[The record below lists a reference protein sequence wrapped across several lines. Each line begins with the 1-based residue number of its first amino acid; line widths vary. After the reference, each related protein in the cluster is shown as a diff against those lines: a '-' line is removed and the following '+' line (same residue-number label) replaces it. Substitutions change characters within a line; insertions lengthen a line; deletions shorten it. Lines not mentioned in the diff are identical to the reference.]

1 MNSKIFFFFFT
12 CTVARSIQ
20 IRTVANRP
28 KRSTLYTI
36 MGTIFVYR
44 GIKIK
49 KWNWLKLRIRI
60 MLKIYFKIFIP
71 AKTLCENTRSPSKIS
86 QIILWNLSTVKSS
99 SSLLYFCFPIF
110 FSIKITVFSEYKNSN
125 LENENFFYIISWRFL
140 LSFAKSLR
148 GLMSSLLVRVSGWN
162 KMFYG
167 KKDRLMTI

>member
-1 MNSKIFFFFFT
+1 
-12 CTVARSIQ
+12 
-20 IRTVANRP
+20 
-28 KRSTLYTI
+28 
-36 MGTIFVYR
+36 MGTIFVYK
-44 GIKIK
+44 GIKRR
-49 KWNWLKLRIRI
+49 KWNWFKSRIRI
-60 MLKIYFKIFIP
+60 MLKLYFKIFIP

-110 FSIKITVFSEYKNSN
+110 FSIKIRVSSENENIN
-125 LENENFFYIISWRFL
+125 LENENFFILPSFL
-140 LSFAKSLR
+140 WDFCYLSRISLR

>member
-1 MNSKIFFFFFT
+1 
-12 CTVARSIQ
+12 
-20 IRTVANRP
+20 
-28 KRSTLYTI
+28 

-49 KWNWLKLRIRI
+49 KWNWLKLRIKIR
-60 MLKIYFKIFIP
+60 LKIYFYIFIP

-86 QIILWNLSTVKSS
+86 QIILWNLSTIKSS

-110 FSIKITVFSEYKNSN
+110 FSIKITVSSEYENSN
-125 LENENFFYIISWRFL
+125 LENENFFISFL
-140 LSFAKSLR
+140 WDFSFAKSLR